1 MICVVW
7 ADIISCAFP
16 AQRQVLYIADDNE
29 IRSLD
34 PSIPNWRYEQSF
46 QGDANVRIDAMDL
59 YIKTNRI
66 YWTNWH
72 TGRISS
78 YDLPSTSSSPN
89 SNRNRR
95 QSESRVTNLEVC
107 GYMFSFV
114 CICLK
119 YKQDMKSKTDFE
131 GS

>member
-1 MICVVW
+1 M
-7 ADIISCAFP
+7 
-16 AQRQVLYIADDNE
+16 LYIADDSE

-34 PSIPNWRYEQSF
+34 PSMPNWRYEQIF

-59 YIKTNRI
+59 HVKTNRI

-78 YDLPSTSSSPN
+78 YELPSSSSSPN

-95 QSESRVTNLEVC
+95 QSDSRVTNVEVSA
-107 GYMFSFV
+107 MRT
-114 CICLK
+114 
-119 YKQDMKSKTDFE
+119 M
-131 GS
+131 